1 MTKPTR
7 RALMSGALGLSAG
20 VALGRPGWV
29 GGLLPELSASPQR
42 HAAAWLSPEAQR
54 PLALWGVMSG
64 EVSPQ
69 RAVVWSKSDRPATF
83 KLSWSLDPDFKV
95 VHRAQEVDALP
106 DYDCT
111 ARVTLSGLPAGRRI
125 FYRAHFESLIHPGV
139 RSAPLFGELSTPP
152 ADLSTPL
159 RFGWSGDSFGQGYG
173 INPQIGGVLLYDA
186 TRREGLDFF
195 VHCGDRIYA
204 DQPLKPMK
212 GAGGGRRWYNLLT
225 PEVERVAEEL
235 NDFRGYY
242 RYTLMDEPTRRFYQV
257 CPQYFVWDD
266 HEVKNDWSPATPLR
280 SSRYKTR
287 DIKLLARRSRRAFYE
302 YSPFPEGWLSAPQMY
317 RQVSYG
323 PGLDLFILDGRS
335 FRGSNAREGQIS
347 ESASEASAMLGPTQL
362 EWLKRSL
369 SASRALWKLVV
380 CPQPLA
386 LMVGSRDGGYDGFSS
401 GTSGATGREL
411 ELLSLLRHLY
421 RERVEGV
428 VWLSADVHYAAAH
441 HFHPERSELGEFNP
455 FWEFVAGPINA
466 ATLGPKRIDP
476 TFGPRV
482 DFKSVKDS
490 LKRGLSPLDQ
500 QQFYGMGELDP
511 ITKQLHITLHNLTG
525 EIIYRRALEPTHRR

>member
-1 MTKPTR
+1 MSSPSR
-7 RALMSGALGLSAG
+7 RDVISALGLSAG
-20 VALGRPGWV
+20 VISSGVSSLQVGRALLGSAHATTTRSTAWV
-29 GGLLPELSASPQR
+29 SA
-42 HAAAWLSPEAQR
+42 EAQR

-64 EVSPQ
+64 EVQPG
-69 RAVVWSKSDRPATF
+69 RAVIWSKADRPSTF
-83 KLSWSLDPDFKV
+83 KLTWSLDPDFKV
-95 VHRAQEVDALP
+95 THRAQDVEATP
-106 DYDCT
+106 DVDCT
-111 ARVTLSGLPAGRRI
+111 ARVMLTELPAGRRI
-125 FYRAHFESLIHPGV
+125 FYRAHFESLLHPGA
-139 RSAPLFGELSTPP
+139 RSAPLYGELSTPP
-152 ADLSTPL
+152 ADLSTPV

-204 DQPLKPMK
+204 DQPLKSIK
-212 GAGGGRRWYNLLT
+212 GAGGGRRWYNLLI
-225 PEVERVAEEL
+225 PEVEQVAQEL

-257 CPQYFVWDD
+257 CPQYFTWDD
-266 HEVKNDWSPATPLR
+266 HEVKNDWSPATKLT
-280 SSRYKTR
+280 SSRYQVR
-287 DIKLLARRSRRAFYE
+287 DVKLLARRSRRAFYE
-302 YSPFPEGWLSAPQMY
+302 YSPFPEGWLDTPRIF

-323 PGLDLFILDGRS
+323 PALDMFILDGRS
-335 FRGSNAREGQIS
+335 YRGSNQRESHLS
-347 ESASEASAMLGPTQL
+347 EVLNGSSAMLGPTQL

-369 SASRALWKLVV
+369 SASKALWKLVV

-386 LMVGSRDGGYDGFSS
+386 LMIGSRDRGFDGFSS
-401 GTSGATGREL
+401 GSNGATGREL
-411 ELLSLLRHLY
+411 EIQSLLRHLY
-421 RERVEGV
+421 RDRVQGV

-441 HFHPERSELGEFNP
+441 HFHPERAQIGQFTP

-476 TFGPRV
+476 TFGPVV

-500 QQFYGMGELDP
+500 QQFYGMGEVDP
-511 ITKQLHITLHNLTG
+511 ITKQLNISLHKLTG
-525 EIIYRRALEPTHRR
+525 ELIYRRSLDPHQ